1 MLGKIFGVIC
11 LISLL
16 FGVVSG
22 NGEALGNAIL
32 DGAEQAVTLTV
43 SLIGMMS
50 LWCGLMKILE
60 NIGVMSF
67 IARLLSP
74 ILKIFFPDAYRRKN
88 GECEIA
94 ANISAN
100 LLGMGNAA
108 TPMAISAM
116 KKLSENGKAS
126 DPPTRDGEATDE
138 MIALAVLN
146 TASFSLVPSTILAL
160 RRAAGSE
167 DPYRIILPIWIVS
180 ASCSLLAL
188 LLSKALS
195 VKKKRT
201 RAKASLHNLNV
212 WR

>member
-16 FGVVSG
+16 FGVVNG
-22 NGEALGNAIL
+22 NIEELGNAIL

-43 SLIGMMS
+43 SLVGMMS

-60 NIGVMSF
+60 NIGVISF

-88 GECEIA
+88 GDREIA

-116 KKLSENGKAS
+116 KKLSENGKES
-126 DPPTRDGEATDE
+126 DPPAGDGEATDE

-167 DPYRIILPIWIVS
+167 DPYRVIVPIWIVS

-188 LLSKALS
+188 VLSKALS

-201 RAKASLHNLNV
+201 RSKVSLHNLNV
-212 WR
+212 RR